1 MLIFKLQKTLLNK
14 ISYRMNCPICNK
26 KDTKVIDSRLSGEG
40 FSIRRRR
47 ACEKCSYRF
56 STIEDIEILD
66 LVVIKRDG
74 RRENYSRDKLVKGL
88 RASLEKRAYLEEE
101 FQKLVRDI
109 ERDIQK
115 IGNNEITSK
124 DIGEIVMRKIKSFDQ
139 VAYIRY
145 ASVYRSFKDVKTF
158 QAELNRLLKQNK
170 NKK

>member
-1 MLIFKLQKTLLNK
+1 
-14 ISYRMNCPICNK
+14 MNCPICNK
-26 KDTKVIDSRLSGEG
+26 KDTKVIDSRLIGEG

-47 ACEKCSYRF
+47 MCEKCSYRF
-56 STIEDIEILD
+56 STIEEIEILD

-74 RRENYSRDKLVKGL
+74 HRENYSRDKMIRGL
-88 RASLEKRAYLEEE
+88 RTSLEKRPYLEDE

-115 IGNNEITSK
+115 MSQSEITSK
-124 DIGEIVMRKIKSFDQ
+124 DIGEIVMKKIKGFDQ

-170 NKK
+170 GKLK

>member
-1 MLIFKLQKTLLNK
+1 
-14 ISYRMNCPICNK
+14 MNCPICNK
-26 KDTKVIDSRLSGEG
+26 KDTKVIDSRLIGEG

-56 STIEDIEILD
+56 STIEEIEILD

-74 RRENYSRDKLVKGL
+74 HRENYSRDKMIRGL
-88 RASLEKRAYLEEE
+88 RTSLEKRPYLEDE
-101 FQKLVRDI
+101 FQKLIRDI

-115 IGNNEITSK
+115 VSGNEITSQA
-124 DIGEIVMRKIKSFDQ
+124 IGEVVMKKIKSFDQ

>member
-1 MLIFKLQKTLLNK
+1 
-14 ISYRMNCPICNK
+14 MNCPICNK

-158 QAELNRLLKQNK
+158 QAELNRLLKQNR

>member
-1 MLIFKLQKTLLNK
+1 
-14 ISYRMNCPICNK
+14 MNCPICNK
-26 KDTKVIDSRLSGEG
+26 KDTKVIDSRLIGEG

-47 ACEKCSYRF
+47 MCEKCSFRF

-74 RRENYSRDKLVKGL
+74 HRENYSRDKLIKGL
-88 RASLEKRAYLEEE
+88 RTSLEKRPYLEEN

-115 IGNNEITSK
+115 LGHNEITSK
-124 DIGEIVMRKIKSFDQ
+124 DIGEVVMKKIKGFDQ

-170 NKK
+170 SKNK

>member
-1 MLIFKLQKTLLNK
+1 
-14 ISYRMNCPICNK
+14 MNCPICNK

-47 ACEKCSYRF
+47 ACTKCAYRF

-66 LVVIKRDG
+66 LVIIKRDG
-74 RRENYSRDKLVKGL
+74 HRENYSRDKLVKGL
-88 RASLEKRAYLEEE
+88 RKSLEKRPFLEEE
-101 FQKLVRDI
+101 FQKLVRNI

-115 IGNNEITSK
+115 IGKNEITSK
-124 DIGEIVMRKIKSFDQ
+124 DIGEVVMKNIKSFDQ
-139 VAYIRY
+139 IAYIRY

>member
-1 MLIFKLQKTLLNK
+1 
-14 ISYRMNCPICNK
+14 MNCPICNK

-88 RASLEKRAYLEEE
+88 RASLEKRVYLEEE

-115 IGNNEITSK
+115 IGDNEITSK

-170 NKK
+170 NNSPR

>member
-1 MLIFKLQKTLLNK
+1 
-14 ISYRMNCPICNK
+14 MNCPICNK
-26 KDTKVIDSRLSGEG
+26 KDTKVIDSRLIGEG

-47 ACEKCSYRF
+47 ACEKCAYRF
-56 STIEDIEILD
+56 STIEEIEILD

-74 RRENYSRDKLVKGL
+74 HRENYSRDKMIRGL
-88 RASLEKRAYLEEE
+88 RTSLEKRPYLEDE
-101 FQKLVRDI
+101 FQKLIRDI

-115 IGNNEITSK
+115 VSGNEITSQA
-124 DIGEIVMRKIKSFDQ
+124 IGEVVMKKIKSFDQ

-170 NKK
+170 HKK